1 MDTGPLRW
9 ASSEGAFLFQV
20 PDEDSMFPLETTILL
35 SSTLFAISIFLE
47 HGQLKFNGEE
57 LGIIRLNFHPPHN
70 YDVDAEQEPTQESF
84 VIHSSYK
91 DSFCFQSIFCGGE
104 ITNELSEFE
113 KAFLDSVVN
122 NVLDKLAKEGRSV
135 SDIPFLKDR
144 VIIDEVEEMLGE
156 IDNKYKA
163 LAASWALSIG
173 PDSSELSRFDF
184 TDVYYNGKIQVKDLF
199 YDLGDRA
206 IESFNQILL
215 DKEGKMVLYKIAKS
229 LVGLSSLLYGD
240 DNITEDKLNF
250 AQSEIILEAE
260 NSKKLYRL
268 DVRAYDVEGEAFCD
282 ITIMA

>member
-20 PDEDSMFPLETTILL
+20 PDEGSMFPIETTILL
-35 SSTLFAISIFLE
+35 SSSLFAISIFLE
-47 HGQLKFNGEE
+47 YGQLKFNDEE
-57 LGIIRLNFHPPHN
+57 LNIIRLNFPPPHN
-70 YDVDAEQEPTQESF
+70 IVTLDEQEANRAGY

-91 DSFCFQSIFCGGE
+91 GNFCFQSIFHGSE

-144 VIIDEVEEMLGE
+144 IIIDDVEEMLKE

-163 LAASWALSIG
+163 LAASWSLSVG
-173 PDSSELSRFDF
+173 PDSEISRFDF

-199 YDLGDRA
+199 YDLDDRA

-240 DNITEDKLNF
+240 DNISEDKLNF

-268 DVRAYDVEGEAFCD
+268 DVRSYDVEGEAFCD

>member
-20 PDEDSMFPLETTILL
+20 PDEGSMFPLETTILL

-57 LGIIRLNFHPPHN
+57 LNIIRLNFHPPHN
-70 YDVDAEQEPTQESF
+70 LEVDDEQVADQDSY

-91 DSFCFQSIFCGGE
+91 GSFCFQSIFCGDD

-144 VIIDEVEEMLGE
+144 VIINEVEEMLNE
-156 IDNKYKA
+156 IDNKYKS
-163 LAASWALSIG
+163 LAASWALSVG
-173 PDSSELSRFDF
+173 PEDEASRFDF
-184 TDVYYNGKIQVKDLF
+184 HDVYYNGKIQVKDLF
-199 YDLGDRA
+199 YDLDDRA
-206 IESFNQILL
+206 IEAFNQILL
-215 DKEGKMVLYKIAKS
+215 DNEGKMILYKIAKS

-240 DNITEDKLNF
+240 DNISEDKLNF